1 MVFERYF
8 RFASRTP
15 VLLISGAGALLWLL
29 LVFPSLP
36 INGELLD
43 VRAGYSYG
51 ELMCAMEQYGADGR
65 RAYAWASPT
74 VDTAFPMLY
83 VTFFCGLLMR
93 LRPSDGWAWLAW
105 IPLFAGLWDLCEN
118 AQITAMLLMYPD
130 ISETQVA
137 WASFFTHLKTLWIGP
152 AYQLPALALVL
163 VASVRV
169 LVRFVRGRL
178 AAS

>member
-1 MVFERYF
+1 MVLDRYF

-15 VLLISGAGALLWLL
+15 VLVISGAGVLVWLL

-36 INGELLD
+36 INGDVLD
-43 VRAGYSYG
+43 VRAGYSYA
-51 ELMCAMEQYGADGR
+51 ELVRTMEQYGAQGR

-74 VDTAFPMLY
+74 VDAAFPMLY
-83 VTFFCGLLMR
+83 VTLFCGLLTR

-105 IPLFAGLWDLCEN
+105 IPVFAGVWDLCEN

-137 WASFFTHLKTLWIGP
+137 WASFFTHVKTVWIGP
-152 AYQLPALALVL
+152 AYQLPTIAFVL
-163 VASVRV
+163 VALVRV
-169 LVRFVRGRL
+169 LVRALKGRR
-178 AAS
+178 AR